1 MSITGEL
8 NELESLNKEIVRI
21 STNLRG
27 LRKQKKDIEDRISKF
42 IKKEEKP
49 GLKYRGTQFVS
60 KTTQVVD
67 RSRSTKVKESDAI
80 NVLKNYGMSDGDSKV
95 VVGEIIE
102 AMRGPR
108 KEETKLIVKK
118 TKK

>member
-49 GLKYRGTQFVS
+49 GL
-60 KTTQVVD
+60 
-67 RSRSTKVKESDAI
+67 
-80 NVLKNYGMSDGDSKV
+80 
-95 VVGEIIE
+95 
-102 AMRGPR
+102 
-108 KEETKLIVKK
+108 
-118 TKK
+118 